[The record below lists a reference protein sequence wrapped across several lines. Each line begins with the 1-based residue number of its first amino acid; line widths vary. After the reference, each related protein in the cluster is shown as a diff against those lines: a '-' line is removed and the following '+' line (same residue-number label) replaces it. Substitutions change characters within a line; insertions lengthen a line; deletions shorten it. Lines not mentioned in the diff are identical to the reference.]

1 MFSYKAYEAELINIY
16 SFIIRTMNSRI
27 EAMKNPINFMD
38 FMSNQLIRERDIK
51 CIVLIISKPDFRL

>member
-1 MFSYKAYEAELINIY
+1 MFSYTAYEAKLINLHR
-16 SFIIRTMNSRI
+16 FIIRTMNSRI

-38 FMSNQLIRERDIK
+38 YISNQLIRERDIK